1 MQIEQ
6 LVSLFLSISNQ
17 VKLLH
22 WQTEIYAEHEALGE
36 FYAAWNELT
45 DSFIESYAGL
55 YGRPKGGVATS
66 SVAYG
71 GSVTNYIIQVAA
83 QLTSQNVRSVAPET
97 ALQNILDEMGALSMK
112 TAYLLTM
119 K

>member
-1 MQIEQ
+1 MKIEE

-22 WQTEIYAEHEALGE
+22 WQTENYAEHYALGNYYE
-36 FYAAWNELT
+36 AFNDLA

-55 YGRPKGGVATS
+55 YGRPKGGVDTS
-66 SVAYG
+66 SVQYG
-71 GSVTNYIIQVAA
+71 GSVQQYMLQVVA
-83 QLTSQNVRSVAPET
+83 LLSSQNVRSVAPET
-97 ALQNILDEMGALSMK
+97 ALQNILDEITALSMK